1 MPQNAPKLPSWGE
14 APNRSFRLAV
24 DWTCWTH
31 RNTFW
36 SPQNQTSWDYSSL
49 FIKRSFQIPLLF
61 GEFQLRFSSTYPF
74 LCTSEGSFTN
84 VTARGPLTGVLLIR
98 STCEKIGW
106 WWSFGEI
113 QSLEIIFSRSSLKD
127 NPWFSEKTVDAVAC
141 CLGIFMNCLE
151 SMLFL
156 VFFHFRDQDENQVS
170 PMFMVKNWWMQNNL
184 GLPTVNLW

>member
-1 MPQNAPKLPSWGE
+1 MQTPFTTVIYGLYGFFRAVTDGVRNWGMPQNAPKLPSWGE

-98 STCEKIGW
+98 STCEKMGW
-106 WWSFGEI
+106 W
-113 QSLEIIFSRSSLKD
+113 
-127 NPWFSEKTVDAVAC
+127 
-141 CLGIFMNCLE
+141 
-151 SMLFL
+151 
-156 VFFHFRDQDENQVS
+156 
-170 PMFMVKNWWMQNNL
+170 
-184 GLPTVNLW
+184 